1 METLYI
7 ESIPGFKEELIKRG
21 NAGED
26 EFVSEDE
33 VEWQMY
39 KIEYNKKAVKDIQ
52 KLKQN
57 KLDKKAKQLI
67 DLIKTNPL
75 QNPPPY
81 EKLIGDLKQYYSRRI
96 NIQHRLVYKIDE
108 KNKTVK
114 ILSMWTHYENIQPK
128 GMIL

>member
-1 METLYI
+1 
-7 ESIPGFKEELIKRG
+7 
-21 NAGED
+21 
-26 EFVSEDE
+26 
-33 VEWQMY
+33 MY

-108 KNKTVK
+108 KTKTVK
-114 ILSMWTHYENIQPK
+114 ILSMWTHYENI
-128 GMIL
+128 